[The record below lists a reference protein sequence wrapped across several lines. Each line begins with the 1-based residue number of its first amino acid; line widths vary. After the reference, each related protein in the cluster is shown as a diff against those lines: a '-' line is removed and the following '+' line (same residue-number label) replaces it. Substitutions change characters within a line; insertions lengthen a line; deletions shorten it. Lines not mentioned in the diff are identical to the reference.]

1 MPLSSTAGGA
11 GSAGRAPLVERL
23 PGGSGAQSAS
33 GVTSLPCARRANSSS
48 TAFRRSLISWC
59 SPRPWKSPRWRLEL
73 IEGLGFVEELDR
85 PRIADQTT
93 LAVDHLEHL
102 VRGDTG
108 DRRGGIGRG
117 HWWTGR
123 SAPWARRGLVGWR
136 TPSRASSRST
146 RSLSTPRAL
155 GACGLGVRDRSL
167 DSIA

>member
-1 MPLSSTAGGA
+1 MRPLGQLQQHRLQEVANLVVLA
-11 GSAGRAPLVERL
+11 APLEK
-23 PGGSGAQSAS
+23 PEMA
-33 GVTSLPCARRANSSS
+33 P
-48 TAFRRSLISWC
+48 
-59 SPRPWKSPRWRLEL
+59 EL

-123 SAPWARRGLVGWR
+123 SAPWA
-136 TPSRASSRST
+136 S
-146 RSLSTPRAL
+146 
-155 GACGLGVRDRSL
+155 
-167 DSIA
+167 